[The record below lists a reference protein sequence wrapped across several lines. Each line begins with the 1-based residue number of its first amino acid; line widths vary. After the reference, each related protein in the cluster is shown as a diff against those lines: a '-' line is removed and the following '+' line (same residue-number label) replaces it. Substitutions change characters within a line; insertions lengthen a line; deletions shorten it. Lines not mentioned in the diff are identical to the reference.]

1 MDESAIAFAR
11 DVGIGV
17 HLDVAESVSV
27 QLEVAGGR
35 ARALF
40 SGAMRTVQGS
50 FTGYASPLPPSCAH
64 VAGELEEWGMSP
76 GRYLADHGYSGPF
89 GLDGLVDADGVAYAS
104 ESNIRR
110 TATATPT
117 PWSPG

>member
-1 MDESAIAFAR
+1 
-11 DVGIGV
+11 
-17 HLDVAESVSV
+17 
-27 QLEVAGGR
+27 
-35 ARALF
+35 
-40 SGAMRTVQGS
+40 
-50 FTGYASPLPPSCAH
+50 
-64 VAGELEEWGMSP
+64 MSP